1 LIPTIKPQPTNLK
14 KKMSN
19 RTEQINKALDSLPI
33 AKTQEVPDDT
43 QKQEEKLENT
53 HKNDENMKFPP
64 RKMVMT

>member
-1 LIPTIKPQPTNLK
+1 
-14 KKMSN
+14 MSN

-43 QKQEEKLENT
+43 QKQEEKLKNT